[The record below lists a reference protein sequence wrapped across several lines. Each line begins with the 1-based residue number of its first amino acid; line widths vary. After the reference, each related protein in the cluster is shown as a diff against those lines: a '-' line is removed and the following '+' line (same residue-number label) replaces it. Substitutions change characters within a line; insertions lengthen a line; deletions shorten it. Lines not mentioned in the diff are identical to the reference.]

1 MHLQFV
7 DDTGLMGLATINEAR
22 NFRMILNTYLKA
34 SGQKINEGK
43 SSIYF
48 FNTPQS
54 IQLRIA
60 RILRFQV
67 GTLPL
72 IYLGVPLAL
81 GTQLK
86 YYWQGLLDKFRNR
99 VNHWTHRWLS
109 SAGRVILLKTVVQS
123 LPICRCLVKTPPTGV
138 MKEFDALS

>member
-1 MHLQFV
+1 MAEGLGRFIKFQVAQGIVQGWKWHKDSPAYTHLQFV
-7 DDTGLMGLATINEAR
+7 DDTGLMALATINEAR
-22 NFRMILNTYLKA
+22 NFRWILDTYLKA
-34 SGQKINEGK
+34 SGQQINEGK

-67 GTLPL
+67 GALPL

-81 GTQLK
+81 G
-86 YYWQGLLDKFRNR
+86 N
-99 VNHWTHRWLS
+99 
-109 SAGRVILLKTVVQS
+109 
-123 LPICRCLVKTPPTGV
+123 
-138 MKEFDALS
+138 

>member
-1 MHLQFV
+1 MAEGLGRFIKFQVAQAIIQGWKWHNDIPAYTDLQFV
-7 DDTGLMGLATINEAR
+7 DDTRLMGLATINEAR
-22 NFRMILNTYLKA
+22 NLRWILDTYLKA
-34 SGQKINEGK
+34 PRQQINEGK
-43 SSIYF
+43 SSIHF

-67 GTLPL
+67 RALPL

-86 YYWQGLLDKFRNR
+86 EY
-99 VNHWTHRWLS
+99 
-109 SAGRVILLKTVVQS
+109 
-123 LPICRCLVKTPPTGV
+123 
-138 MKEFDALS
+138 

>member
-1 MHLQFV
+1 M
-7 DDTGLMGLATINEAR
+7 D
-22 NFRMILNTYLKA
+22 TYLKA
-34 SGQKINEGK
+34 SGQQINEGK

-48 FNTPQS
+48 FNTPQP

-67 GTLPL
+67 GALPL

-86 YYWQGLLDKFRNR
+86 DYLQGLFDKFHNR

-109 SAGRVILLKTVVQS
+109 SAGRVILLKTVVQA
-123 LPICRCLVKTPPTGV
+123 LPIYRCLVQTPPTGV

>member
-1 MHLQFV
+1 MS
-7 DDTGLMGLATINEAR
+7 LATINEAR
-22 NFRMILNTYLKA
+22 NLRWILDTYLKD
-34 SGQKINEGK
+34 SGQQINEGK

-54 IQLRIA
+54 IQLRFA

-67 GTLPL
+67 GALPL

-86 YYWQGLLDKFRNR
+86 EYLQGLLDKFRSR
-99 VNHWTHRWLS
+99 VSHWTHRWLS
-109 SAGRVILLKTVVQS
+109 SVGRVILLS
-123 LPICRCLVKTPPTGV
+123 
-138 MKEFDALS
+138 